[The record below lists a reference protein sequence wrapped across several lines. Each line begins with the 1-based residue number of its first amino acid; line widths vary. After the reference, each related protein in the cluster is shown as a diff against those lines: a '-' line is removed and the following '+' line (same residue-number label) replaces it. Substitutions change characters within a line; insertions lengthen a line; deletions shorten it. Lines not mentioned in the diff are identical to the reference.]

1 MCQVCQGC
9 TMLLTTDVSAIRMCQ
24 GLWGISEVFQGGT
37 PTNRND
43 ERVSNRMNRS
53 DFLAAA

>member
-1 MCQVCQGC
+1 
-9 TMLLTTDVSAIRMCQ
+9 MLLTTDVSAIRMCQ